1 MTLKETVFPIV
12 GCEKG
17 SADHVHGRVQGPIFV
32 SWIVRNIEFKTRA
45 SAVQT
50 SFLALKQ
57 IALLMFKLNLG
68 VQNSQFLKMLSAK
81 LVFVRHMPEKLSGK
95 TFNIRFFSNLT
106 AFVVKLVNGQLIER
120 SLSDIMISLKRP
132 FGMKP
137 LFLLEKVSN

>member
-17 SADHVHGRVQGPIFV
+17 SADHVQGPIFV
-32 SWIVRNIEFKTRA
+32 SRIVRNIQFKTRA

-50 SFLALKQ
+50 SFLVLKQ

-68 VQNSQFLKMLSAK
+68 VQISQFLKMLSAK
-81 LVFVRHMPEKLSGK
+81 LVFVRHMLEKLSGK
-95 TFNIRFFSNLT
+95 TIITKFFLT
-106 AFVVKLVNGQLIER
+106 AFVVKLVNGQLIE
-120 SLSDIMISLKRP
+120 SSSSDIMISLKRL

-137 LFLLEKVSN
+137 LFPREKVSN

>member
-1 MTLKETVFPIV
+1 MV
-12 GCEKG
+12 
-17 SADHVHGRVQGPIFV
+17 
-32 SWIVRNIEFKTRA
+32 
-45 SAVQT
+45 
-50 SFLALKQ
+50 LKQ

-95 TFNIRFFSNLT
+95 TFITRFFSNLT

-120 SLSDIMISLKRP
+120 SLLAIMISLKRP